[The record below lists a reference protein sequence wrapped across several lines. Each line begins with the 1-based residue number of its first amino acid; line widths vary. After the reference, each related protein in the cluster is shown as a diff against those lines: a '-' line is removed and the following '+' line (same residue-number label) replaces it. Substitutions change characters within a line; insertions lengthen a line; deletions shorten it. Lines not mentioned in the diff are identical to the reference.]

1 MNKGISGLVC
11 MVLPVL
17 VLVSGL
23 PGLAEAVQFDLIKDG
38 RIDWAD
44 LSGFAEKWLDT
55 GCLADYFCDGAD
67 FDYSDK
73 VDFNDFTLL
82 AGKWGSVEPYVTNLL
97 AGHEPFETH
106 VEIVGPHSGDPSVTI
121 GAQLLGGTSHPAFG
135 NVPAATEGRYVVGL
149 TWDNETD
156 RKVEYG
162 YNFTGGFTF
171 DLNGVDE
178 IVFDVFV
185 PTGGLLF
192 PTGLIGVWD
201 ATFGWNE
208 SENVPTAFDE
218 WCTVVVDV
226 SDRNNVGLSS
236 IGALVFENMGG
247 PGDIVGTL
255 FVDNLRLRSIN
266 PDYYGLTATG
276 HDKRIDLRWRPVQTP
291 SLEGYNVY
299 RADSQMGPFI
309 RLNSTVHTTS
319 VYSDFLGVNGRTYY
333 YYITTVL
340 GGAETGQSGIVS
352 ATSYAMTD
360 EQLLTSVQEAIFR
373 YFWDFAH
380 PVSGLARERFYEGD
394 RWTVTTGGSGFGLM
408 AIIVGVERGFV
419 SRSEAAER
427 MLKILTFLDEKAARY
442 HGAWSHWFNG
452 TTGEPIAFDYDEYGN
467 PIMSGDLVET
477 AFMIQGMLAVRQYFD
492 SDDPVEAAIRSMV
505 TKLWQEVEWDWYRRP
520 TETDGKSLWWLWSP
534 THNWQNSFRIT
545 GYNECMIAYL
555 LAIASPTHPI
565 PPSCYYDG
573 WARESW
579 YANGNT
585 FYGYYQ
591 WVGPDYGGPLFW
603 THYSFLGFDPRSK
616 SDGYCNYFSNS
627 RNISLINRAHCIN
640 NPNNFA
646 GYSDLVWGL
655 TASCNPWGYLA
666 HSPTNDN
673 GTIAPTAALSAM
685 PFTPTESI
693 ATLKHFYHVYGDRL
707 WGPFGFYDAFNLQE
721 NWFSDAY
728 LAIDQ
733 GPIVVMIENYR
744 SQLCWNLFMANPEI
758 RPMLVAIGWSM
769 GPSSP
774 P

>member
-1 MNKGISGLVC
+1 MNKGIEGFVS
-11 MVLPVL
+11 MVLPAL
-17 VLVSGL
+17 IFVSGL

-38 RIDWAD
+38 RIDWND
-44 LSGFAEKWLDT
+44 LSFFAEKWLDT
-55 GCLADYFCDGAD
+55 GCLADYFCEGAD
-67 FDYSDK
+67 FDYSDE
-73 VDFNDFTLL
+73 VDFTDFNLL
-82 AGKWGSVEPYVTNLL
+82 AVKWGSVEPYVTELL

-106 VEIVGPHSGDPSVTI
+106 VGVVGPHPGDPSVTI
-121 GAQLLGGTSHPAFG
+121 GAQLLSGTSHPTFG

-162 YNFTGGFTF
+162 YSFTGGFTF

-192 PTGLIGVWD
+192 PTGLVGVWD
-201 ATFGWNE
+201 GTFGWNE

-218 WCTVVVDV
+218 WSTVVVDV
-226 SDRNNVGLSS
+226 SGRNNVGLNS
-236 IGALVFENMGG
+236 IGALVFEDMGEPCSIAG
-247 PGDIVGTL
+247 RL
-255 FVDNLRLRSIN
+255 FVDNLRLRRIN

-276 HDKRIDLRWRPVQTP
+276 HEKRIDLRWRPVQTP
-291 SLEGYNVY
+291 SLNGYNIY
-299 RADSQMGPFI
+299 RADSSSGPFTK
-309 RLNSTVHTTS
+309 LNSAVHTTS
-319 VYSDFLGVNGRTYY
+319 VYSDFFGVNDRTVY

-340 GGAETGQSGIVS
+340 GGAETGESGIVS

-360 EQLLTSVQEAIFR
+360 EQLLTSVQEAVFR
-373 YFWDFAH
+373 YFWDFGH
-380 PVSGLARERFYEGD
+380 PVSGLTRERFYVGD
-394 RWTVTTGGSGFGLM
+394 RRTVTTGGSGFGLM
-408 AIIVGVERGFV
+408 AIIVGVERGFIN
-419 SRSEAAER
+419 RGEAAER
-427 MLKILTFLDEKAARY
+427 ILKILTFLDEKAARY
-442 HGAWSHWFNG
+442 HGAWSHWFDG
-452 TTGEPIAFDYDEYGN
+452 TTGEPIAFDYDEFGN

-477 AFMIQGMLAVRQYFD
+477 AFMVQGMLAVRQYFD
-492 SDDPVEAAIRSMV
+492 SDDPVEAAIRSRA
-505 TKLWQEVEWDWYRRP
+505 TTLWEEVDWDWYRRP
-520 TETDGKSLWWLWSP
+520 AETDGDSLWWLWSP

-545 GYNECMIAYL
+545 GYHECMISYL
-555 LAIASPTHPI
+555 LAIASPKHPI
-565 PPSCYYDG
+565 PSSCYYDG
-573 WARESW
+573 WARSSS

-585 FYGYYQ
+585 FYGYLQ

-603 THYSFLGFDPRSK
+603 THYSFLGFDPRNK
-616 SDGYCNYFSNS
+616 SDNYCNYFNNS

-646 GYSDLVWGL
+646 GYSALVWGL

-666 HSPTNDN
+666 HSPTDDN

-685 PFTPTESI
+685 PFTPAESI
-693 ATLKHFYHVYGDRL
+693 ATLKHFYHVYGDKL

-744 SQLCWNLFMANPEI
+744 TQLCWDLFMANPEI
-758 RPMLVAIGWSM
+758 MPMLTAIGWAL
-769 GPSSP
+769 GPP
-774 P
+774 PPP

>member
-1 MNKGISGLVC
+1 MNKGISFFVS

-17 VLVSGL
+17 VFVTGL
-23 PGLAEAVQFDLIKDG
+23 PGLAEAVRFDLIKDG

-44 LSGFAEKWLDT
+44 LSVFAEKWLAT
-55 GCLADYFCDGAD
+55 GCLEDYFCDGAD
-67 FDYSDK
+67 FDYSDE
-73 VDFNDFTLL
+73 VDFSDFNLL
-82 AGKWGSVEPYVTNLL
+82 AVKWASVAPYVTELL
-97 AGHEPFETH
+97 SGHEPFETH
-106 VEIVGPHSGDPSVTI
+106 VGIVGPHPGDPSVTI
-121 GAQLLGGTSHPAFG
+121 GAQLLGGTSHPIFG
-135 NVPAATEGRYVVGL
+135 NVPAATEGRYLLGL
-149 TWDNETD
+149 TWDNEAD

-162 YNFTGGFTF
+162 YNFSGGFTF

-192 PTGLIGVWD
+192 PEGLVGVWD
-201 ATFGWNE
+201 GTFGWNE

-218 WCTVVVDV
+218 WSTVVVDV
-226 SDRNNVGLSS
+226 SGRNNVGLNS
-236 IGALVFENMGG
+236 IGALVFE
-247 PGDIVGTL
+247 DIGEPCSIAGTL
-255 FVDNLRLRSIN
+255 FVDNLRLRRIN
-266 PDYYGLTATG
+266 PDYYELTATG
-276 HDKRIDLRWRPVQTP
+276 HDKRIDLRWRPVQTL
-291 SLEGYNVY
+291 SLNGYNIY
-299 RADSQMGPFI
+299 RADSSSGPFTK
-309 RLNSTVHTTS
+309 LNSAVHTTS
-319 VYSDFLGVNGRTYY
+319 VYSDFLGVNDKTGY
-333 YYITTVL
+333 YYITAVL

-360 EQLLTSVQEAIFR
+360 EQLLTSVQEAVFR
-373 YFWDFAH
+373 YFWDFGH

-394 RWTVTTGGSGFGLM
+394 RQTVTTGGSGFGLM

-427 MLKILTFLDEKAARY
+427 ILKILTFLDEKAARY
-442 HGAWSHWFNG
+442 HGAWSHWFDG
-452 TTGEPIAFDYDEYGN
+452 TTGEPIAFDYDEFGN

-477 AFMIQGMLAVRQYFD
+477 AFMIQGMLAVRQYFN
-492 SDDPVEAAIRSMV
+492 SSDPVEAAIRGKA
-505 TKLWQEVEWDWYRRP
+505 TKLWGEVDWDWYRRS
-520 TETDGKSLWWLWSP
+520 TETDGDSLWWLWSP

-545 GYNECMIAYL
+545 GYHECMIAYL

-565 PPSCYYDG
+565 PPSCYCDG
-573 WARESW
+573 WARSPS

-585 FYGYYQ
+585 FYGYLQ

-603 THYSFLGFDPRSK
+603 THYSFLGFDPRNK
-616 SDGYCNYFSNS
+616 SDNFCNYFNNS

-640 NPNNFA
+640 NPTNFA
-646 GYSDLVWGL
+646 GYSALVWGL

-685 PFTPTESI
+685 PFTPAESI

-744 SQLCWNLFMANPEI
+744 TQLCWDLFMANPEI
-758 RPMLVAIGWSM
+758 QPMLEAIGWTLH
-769 GPSSP
+769 P
-774 P
+774 PPPP

>member
-1 MNKGISGLVC
+1 MNKGISGLVS

-23 PGLAEAVQFDLIKDG
+23 PGLAGAVRFDLIEDG

-44 LSGFAEKWLDT
+44 LSGFAENWLAT
-55 GCLADYFCDGAD
+55 GCLADYFCGGAD
-67 FDYSDK
+67 FDYSDN
-73 VDFNDFTLL
+73 VDFTDFNLL
-82 AGKWGSVEPYVTNLL
+82 AVEWGSVEPYVTNLL

-106 VEIVGPHSGDPSVTI
+106 VGIVGPHPGDPSVTI
-121 GAQLLGGTSHPAFG
+121 GAQLLGGTSHPTFG
-135 NVPAATEGRYVVGL
+135 SVPAASEGRYVVGL
-149 TWDNETD
+149 TWDNEAD

-185 PTGGLLF
+185 STGGLLF
-192 PTGLIGVWD
+192 PTGLVGVWD

-218 WCTVVVDV
+218 WSTVVVDV
-226 SDRNNVGLSS
+226 SGRNSVGLNS
-236 IGALVFENMGG
+236 IGALVFEDMGD
-247 PGDIVGTL
+247 PCSIAGTL
-255 FVDNLRLRSIN
+255 FVDNLQLRRIN

-276 HDKRIDLRWRPVQTP
+276 HDKRIDLRWSPVQTP
-291 SLEGYNVY
+291 SLDGYNIY

-309 RLNSTVHTTS
+309 RLNSTVHTVS
-319 VYSDFLGVNGRTYY
+319 VYSDFLGVNDRTGY
-333 YYITTVL
+333 YYITAVL

-352 ATSYAMTD
+352 AASYAMTD
-360 EQLLTSVQEAIFR
+360 EQLLTSVQEAVFR
-373 YFWDFAH
+373 YFWDFGH
-380 PVSGLARERFYEGD
+380 PVSGLTRERFYEGD
-394 RWTVTTGGSGFGLM
+394 RQTVTTGGSGFGLM
-408 AIIVGVERGFV
+408 AIIVGVERGFI
-419 SRSEAAER
+419 SRPEAAER
-427 MLKILTFLDEKAARY
+427 ILKILTFLDEKAARY
-442 HGAWSHWFNG
+442 HGAWSHWFDG
-452 TTGEPIAFDYDEYGN
+452 TTGEPIAFDYDEFGN

-492 SDDPVEAAIRSMV
+492 SGDPVETAIRSKA
-505 TKLWQEVEWDWYRRP
+505 TTLWEEVDWDWYRRS
-520 TETDGKSLWWLWSP
+520 TETDGNSLWWLWSP

-545 GYNECMIAYL
+545 GYHECMVAYL

-565 PPSCYYDG
+565 PSSCYYDG
-573 WARESW
+573 WARESS

-585 FYGYYQ
+585 FYGYPQ

-603 THYSFLGFDPRSK
+603 THYSFLGFDPRNK
-616 SDGYCNYFSNS
+616 SDNYCNYFNNS
-627 RNISLINRAHCIN
+627 RNISIINREHCIN

-646 GYSDLVWGL
+646 GYSALVWGL

-685 PFTPTESI
+685 PFTPAESI

-744 SQLCWNLFMANPEI
+744 TQLCWDLFMANPEI
-758 RPMLVAIGWSM
+758 MPMLTAIGWGI
-769 GPSSP
+769 GPP
-774 P
+774 PPP